1 MVTDLELVQ
10 KLTLQEEDLNTDDED
25 DDDGIDEGNDDDDD
39 LDEDDEEE
47 ILPENLYG
55 ITRTD
60 PMGLKKHHHL
70 PDLLLVGPEARRQR
84 SLRSVEGGDG
94 QADARYGA

>member
-1 MVTDLELVQ
+1 MVTDLELELVQ

-55 ITRTD
+55 D
-60 PMGLKKHHHL
+60 AEE
-70 PDLLLVGPEARRQR
+70 PED
-84 SLRSVEGGDG
+84 SYE
-94 QADARYGA
+94 

>member
-55 ITRTD
+55 D
-60 PMGLKKHHHL
+60 
-70 PDLLLVGPEARRQR
+70 VEEPED
-84 SLRSVEGGDG
+84 SYE
-94 QADARYGA
+94 